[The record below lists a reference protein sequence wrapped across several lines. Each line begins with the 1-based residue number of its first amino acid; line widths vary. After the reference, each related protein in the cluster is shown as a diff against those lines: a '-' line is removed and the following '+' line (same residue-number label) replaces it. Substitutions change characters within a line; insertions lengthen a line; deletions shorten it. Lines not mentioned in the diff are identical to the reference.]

1 MLVSKLTLCSGVDA
15 QRRFGGAS
23 LLAST
28 PGRSPDR
35 LRQTAHDG
43 DRAHEARLRG
53 ACSRWDPM
61 AVILLAL
68 AIAGFVG
75 RSRGTL
81 NTRLYRVHGRLTAN
95 ALSVRGRDRA
105 AQSGGATPG
114 NLHSIAARARHISSA
129 GAARLPAIER
139 AIARR
144 S

>member
-81 NTRLYRVHGRLTAN
+81 NEHEALPGAWAAN
-95 ALSVRGRDRA
+95 GECALSSWKGP
-105 AQSGGATPG
+105 GGA
-114 NLHSIAARARHISSA
+114 
-129 GAARLPAIER
+129 
-139 AIARR
+139 
-144 S
+144 